1 MHGFIPIP
9 GTLPHRQEGAKFPAG
24 LQKRQTDSHT
34 KEGLRVHMEKEF
46 PGVLENQVLR
56 PWTKQA
62 MDPDQNGRGKGS
74 SQSSFWLTAGLTSH
88 AMTFVAHTKQKGK
101 TQTAPGITPSPP
113 TQGPL
118 SGGALQESAPQLP
131 PPPPRVKDPPKM
143 CK

>member
-1 MHGFIPIP
+1 MTKDISLNMVFTHP
-9 GTLPHRQEGAKFPAG
+9 KWAG
-24 LQKRQTDSHT
+24 DRASSA
-34 KEGLRVHMEKEF
+34 KEGLRVLMEKEF
-46 PGVLENQVLR
+46 PGVLENQGLW

-62 MDPDQNGRGKGS
+62 MDPDQNGHGKGS

-101 TQTAPGITPSPP
+101 TQTAPGITPPP
-113 TQGPL
+113 PPPKPPPRGGPP
-118 SGGALQESAPQLP
+118 ETPPPPP